1 MVILKL
7 LDILGIRHF
16 MNVLN
21 WTIISLSFLTF
32 SFSNALAEKKS
43 NIEKLEEWKE
53 NEWILESIIEGSVH
67 ASVNGKITHG
77 DRLRIRFLRGNCNLP
92 NMLASFYTILIPRE
106 KLILEGKILNAT
118 FFNPKFFNYRMRVKV
133 IHETPFL
140 VGKSLLID
148 LGFLPIEKLKTFF
161 GDAKEVT
168 LKIENTD
175 QIQIE
180 KYFDLDFNTWSL
192 IKFNETIDKGKKIC
206 EELQ

>member
-1 MVILKL
+1 MS
-7 LDILGIRHF
+7 
-16 MNVLN
+16 VLN
-21 WTIISLSFLTF
+21 WTTIFLSFLIFT
-32 SFSNALAEKKS
+32 FSNALAEKKI
-43 NIEKLEEWKE
+43 NIEKIEEWKE
-53 NEWILESIIEGSVH
+53 NEWILESIIEDSVH

-77 DRLRIRFLRGNCNLP
+77 DRLRIRFLKGNCNLP

-106 KLILEGKILNAT
+106 RLILEGKILNAT
-118 FFNPKFFNYRMRVKV
+118 FFNTKFFNYRMRVKV

-148 LGFLPIEKLKTFF
+148 LGFLPVEKLKTFF

-206 EELQ
+206 EELE

>member
-1 MVILKL
+1 MLKFLNL
-7 LDILGIRHF
+7 LGKRYF
-16 MNVLN
+16 MSVLN
-21 WTIISLSFLTF
+21 RTTIFLSFLIFT
-32 SFSNALAEKKS
+32 FSNALAEKKS
-43 NIEKLEEWKE
+43 NIEKIEEWKE
-53 NEWILESIIEGSVH
+53 NEWILESIIEDSVH

-77 DRLRIRFLRGNCNLP
+77 DRLRIRFLKGNCNLP
-92 NMLASFYTILIPRE
+92 NMLASFYTIIIPRE

-148 LGFLPIEKLKTFF
+148 LGFLPVERLKTFF

-175 QIQIE
+175 QIQIA

-192 IKFNETIDKGKKIC
+192 IKFNETIDKGKKAC
-206 EELQ
+206 EELR

>member
-1 MVILKL
+1 MS
-7 LDILGIRHF
+7 
-16 MNVLN
+16 VLN
-21 WTIISLSFLTF
+21 WTTIFLSFLIFT
-32 SFSNALAEKKS
+32 FSNALAEKKI
-43 NIEKLEEWKE
+43 NIEKIEEWKE
-53 NEWILESIIEGSVH
+53 NEWILESIIGDSVH

-77 DRLRIRFLRGNCNLP
+77 DRLRIRFLKGNCNLP

-106 KLILEGKILNAT
+106 KLLLEGKILNAT
-118 FFNPKFFNYRMRVKV
+118 FFNPKFFNYRMPVKV
-133 IHETPFL
+133 IHEIPFL

-148 LGFLPIEKLKTFF
+148 LGFLPVERLKTFF

-192 IKFNETIDKGKKIC
+192 IKFNETIDKGKKAC

>member
-1 MVILKL
+1 MS
-7 LDILGIRHF
+7 
-16 MNVLN
+16 VLN
-21 WTIISLSFLTF
+21 WTTIFLSFLIFT
-32 SFSNALAEKKS
+32 FSNALAEKKI
-43 NIEKLEEWKE
+43 NIEKIEDWKE
-53 NEWILESIIEGSVH
+53 NEWILESIIGDSLH

-77 DRLRIRFLRGNCNLP
+77 DRLRIRFLKGNCNLP

-106 KLILEGKILNAT
+106 RLILEGKILNAT
-118 FFNPKFFNYRMRVKV
+118 FFNTKFFNYRMRVKV

-148 LGFLPIEKLKTFF
+148 LGFLPVERLKTFF

-192 IKFNETIDKGKKIC
+192 IKFVETIDRGKKAC